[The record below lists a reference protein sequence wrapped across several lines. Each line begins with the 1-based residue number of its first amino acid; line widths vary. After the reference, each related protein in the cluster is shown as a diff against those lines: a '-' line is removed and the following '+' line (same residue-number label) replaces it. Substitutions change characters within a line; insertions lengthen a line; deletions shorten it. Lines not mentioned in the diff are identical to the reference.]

1 MRMGHKPIRF
11 FVGHLLIK
19 INMKLNLLSRAVA
32 LSLTMIYSAGF
43 AQNAAV
49 LAPVNSTQS
58 ELQPTP
64 TQANMTNST
73 NASNTVLKSGIDL
86 QWIDNAVKPQHDF
99 FKFTSGKW
107 LASVQIPTDKGRFGA
122 FDELRDLSEQRLQ
135 DIITELSKQKN
146 LSESSESKKIADLY
160 TSFMNE
166 RLIHKLDIQPLHATF
181 SRIDKVKTKQQLTA
195 TFADIGQL
203 GVSLPLTNYVGQDAR
218 NAASYAVYVN
228 QGGLSLPD
236 RDYYLNEDAKFK
248 AYRDAYL
255 KHVEKMLTMSGTK
268 NAHDIAALI
277 LELETKI
284 AKAQWSKVENRNPV
298 KTYNKID
305 VAKLPELMPDFSWT
319 PYLKM
324 AGIDKKVDFVIV
336 RQPTYLSALNAIY
349 AETPLKVWQEYIKWR
364 LLDSYAPYL
373 SERFVRED
381 FAFNSVTLRDI
392 PAIQPR
398 WKRGVARVE
407 AALPEA
413 LGKIYVEKYF
423 PPENKQRMEQL
434 VNNLTI
440 AYQQSIKNLT
450 WMSAETKT
458 EALAKLAKFTS
469 KIGYPEQWRDYSK
482 LDINKNDLIGNVM
495 RGAQFN
501 AEYQRNK
508 LGKPVDRKEWGMSPQ
523 TVNAYYSPRQN
534 EIVFPAAI
542 LQPPFFNAAADDAVN
557 YGGIGA
563 VIGHEISHGF
573 DDSGSQ
579 SDGDGNLRNWWT
591 KEDKANFN
599 QLTAALVKQYNA
611 YSPLDGYYVNGALT
625 LGENIADNSGL
636 AIAYKAYQ
644 LSLGG
649 KPAPVIDGYTGA
661 QRFYIGWAQVWR
673 GKARDAET
681 IRLLNIDPHSP
692 AAARGNVPLTNQPE
706 FYKAFD
712 VKEGDAMYLSPEQ
725 RITIW

>member
-195 TFADIGQL
+195 TFANIGQL

-579 SDGDGNLRNWWT
+579 SDGDGNLRDWWT

>member
-218 NAASYAVYVN
+218 NAASYALYVN

-277 LELETKI
+277 LEIETKI

>member
-579 SDGDGNLRNWWT
+579 SDGDGNLRDWWT